1 MSEKTRLSTQRH
13 DFLTPIIAD
22 ADAGFGGVTSA
33 MKLTKMMIE
42 SGAAG
47 IHIED

>member
-1 MSEKTRLSTQRH
+1 MSEEELSNRPRY

-22 ADAGFGGVTSA
+22 GDCGFGGVTST
-33 MKLTKMMIE
+33 MKLAKMMVE
-42 SGAAG
+42 AGAAG